1 MGRSFEEYGVNIEYD
16 ESYQDCFVCGKE
28 NQAGMQLD
36 FHYDAEQD
44 EMFTRFF
51 FKDYMQG
58 YSGVVHGGFISM
70 ILDEIMAK
78 ACIHRG
84 VVAVTVKFEVR
95 FRKPVHVQEEML
107 FFGKVIEQRGKKI
120 RTESRC
126 IDAENRL
133 RATAS
138 AIFLQV

>member
-1 MGRSFEEYGVNIEYD
+1 MNIEYD

-28 NQAGMQLD
+28 NQAGLKLD
-36 FHYDAEQD
+36 FQYDAEQD
-44 EMFTRFF
+44 EMSTRYV
-51 FKDYMQG
+51 FKRYMQG
-58 YSGVVHGGFISM
+58 YSEVVHGGFISM
-70 ILDEIMAK
+70 ILDEVMAK

-84 VVAVTVKFEVR
+84 AVAVTVQFEIR

-107 FFGKVIEQRGKKI
+107 FYGKITEQRGKKI

-126 IDAENRL
+126 VDVENRV

-138 AIFLQV
+138 AIFLRV

>member
-1 MGRSFEEYGVNIEYD
+1 MTIEYD

-28 NQAGMQLD
+28 NQAGMKLD
-36 FHYDAEQD
+36 FHYDADQD
-44 EMFTRFF
+44 EMSTRYVFMR
-51 FKDYMQG
+51 YMQG

-70 ILDEIMAK
+70 ILDEVMAK

-84 VVAVTVKFEVR
+84 AIAVTVQFEVR
-95 FRKPVHVQEEML
+95 FRKPVHVQEEMS
-107 FFGKVIEQRGKKI
+107 FYGKVAEQRGKKI

-126 IDAENRL
+126 VDVENQI

-138 AIFLQV
+138 ALFLKV